1 MKSLPELIFEV
12 CEETHVPMAEG
23 RFRRRRLG
31 SDFSAYGSDE
41 KTLSTRRT
49 GEGRGACNYL
59 PKISRELRSKITGLY
74 GSPLISHPLQTKVA
88 LILFL
93 RSMPTELRIPHP
105 LRLTTF
111 SKLR

>member
-12 CEETHVPMAEG
+12 CEETHVPMAEAVFG
-23 RFRRRRLG
+23 DAGLEAIFRLMEVTRRLYQHVEPERVAG
-31 SDFSAYGSDE
+31 HVIIFRTISGNSVPKSPGVRVPADFTS
-41 KTLSTRRT
+41 
-49 GEGRGACNYL
+49 
-59 PKISRELRSKITGLY
+59 
-74 GSPLISHPLQTKVA
+74 LQTKVA